1 MNETKIHP
9 ITGEILYRSIKPA
22 EYTYKEQKIVVD
34 QPGWYPKRENY
45 TDDDVILTQE
55 DACAT
60 DYALYIMKERHKKFL
75 EEQNKEI
82 GNVALA

>member
-55 DACAT
+55 DARAT
-60 DYALYIMKERHKKFL
+60 DYALYIMKERHKKYL

-82 GNVALA
+82 ANVALA